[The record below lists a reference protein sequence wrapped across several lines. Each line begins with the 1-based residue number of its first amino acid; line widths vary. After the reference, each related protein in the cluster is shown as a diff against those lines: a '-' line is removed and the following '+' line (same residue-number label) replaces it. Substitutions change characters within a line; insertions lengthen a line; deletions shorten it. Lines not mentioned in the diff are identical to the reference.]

1 MANFTISPGVAL
13 NEIDNTFLVGQPVQ
27 AGAAI
32 IGPSVKGPIEVPTL
46 VTSYSDYVNRFGDT
60 FTSGSDTYSYLTS
73 ISAYSF
79 FQNGGESLLVTRVVS
94 SSADYTSA
102 TSSII
107 GGEAVTDVFVLETIS
122 EGAIMNSTSTE
133 GAAGDLPSGSKDNVR
148 WEIATS
154 NTSSGTFT
162 LLIRQ
167 GDDRTNKKQ
176 VLETYNNVSL
186 DPYSERYLLKVV
198 GDQKLTYN
206 STNEQLEITGN
217 YPNASRYVRIK
228 SINAQTPSYFD
239 NNGVAKIEFTG
250 SIPEIGTGTFG
261 TATGTIKGGENYYD
275 KINGT
280 DTQGLVAES
289 YTDAITLLKNMET
302 YKFNVLSVPGLT
314 NESYSS
320 TISTLITNIQDRGD
334 AILVFD
340 LTNYDSG
347 VTAAVA
353 QASSKDTSYAATYFP
368 WVSIID
374 PGTGKYVWIPASTL
388 IPGVYANNDKKAA
401 PWFAPAGIN
410 RGGLSNVLRTKF
422 KLTQGN
428 RDTLYEAN
436 VNPLATLP
444 REGVVVF
451 GQKTLQKEASALDRV
466 NVRRLLINLKNYI
479 RQIADTIVFEQN
491 TATTRNSFLARVT
504 PFLETVQQ
512 KQGLYAFKVVMDDSN
527 NSPDV
532 IDRNQLI
539 GQVYIQ
545 PTRTAEFISVDF
557 ILLPTGAEFPS

>member
-1 MANFTISPGVAL
+1 MANFTVSPGVTL

-46 VTSYSDYVNRFGDT
+46 ITSYSDYVNRFGDT
-60 FTSGSDTYSYLTS
+60 FTSASDTYSYFTS
-73 ISAYSF
+73 ISAYSY

-94 SSADYTSA
+94 GSSHYAPASSSGTI
-102 TSSII
+102 TSS
-107 GGEAVTDVFVLETIS
+107 FSLETIS
-122 EGAIMNSTSTE
+122 EGTIMNSSGSV

-176 VLETYNNVSL
+176 VLETFNNLSL
-186 DPYSERYLLKVV
+186 DPYSERFISKVI
-198 GDQKLTYN
+198 GDQKLSYN

-217 YPNASRYVRIK
+217 YPNASRYVRVK
-228 SINAQTPSYFD
+228 SIVATTPHYFD
-239 NNGVAKIEFTG
+239 NNGVAKNEFTG
-250 SIPEIGTGTFG
+250 SIPLPGGGGFTGGTGG
-261 TATGTIKGGENYYD
+261 IAGDANYYD

-280 DTQGLVAES
+280 NTQGLTSAD
-289 YTDAITLLKNMET
+289 YTNAVTLLKNMET

-314 NESYSS
+314 DESYSS
-320 TISTLITNIQDRGD
+320 TITTLITNIQDRGD
-334 AILVFD
+334 AILVYD

-347 VTAAVA
+347 VTTAVA
-353 QASSKDTSYAATYFP
+353 EASSRDTSYAATYFP

-374 PGTGKYVWIPASTL
+374 PGTGKYVWVPASTL

-436 VNPLATLP
+436 INPLATLP

-527 NSPDV
+527 NGPDV

-557 ILLPTGAEFPS
+557 ILMPTGAEFPS